1 MKKYKEFFSLFF
13 PFPVSII
20 FKIGYSL
27 FKFLL
32 NFIFFANFFGEK
44 QKEKIILRLC

>member
-27 FKFLL
+27 FKFLI
-32 NFIFFANFFGEK
+32 NFFLVDDFFGEK